1 MTRRLVFFSILL
13 LFLSESSFASEKGIS
28 ECHSHIKP
36 LHIERERV
44 AELDGIWGL
53 FEKNRE
59 LQGNSAIAIDL
70 DKKINSIIFHL
81 QYLCDTLHGIP
92 MNEIARY
99 VRDGIEAKGE
109 EGFRKEL
116 IILGKTEAEIDIWFE
131 FTRFSLKNKER
142 PLKLRSIFKSIKD
155 SAPFINSYASL
166 AQKIDRF
173 EIEDSIK
180 MGSFKNHVIEL
191 SKNIERFFKSDS
203 YMHQALRE
211 NANIPYYDIN
221 ESSGGS

>member
-1 MTRRLVFFSILL
+1 MIRRLVFFSILL
-13 LFLSESSFASEKGIS
+13 VFITESSFANEKDIS

-70 DKKINSIIFHL
+70 DKKINSMIFHL

-116 IILGKTEAEIDIWFE
+116 IVLGKTEAEIDIWFE
-131 FTRFSLKNKER
+131 FTLFSLKNKER
-142 PLKLRSIFKSIKD
+142 PLKLKSILESING
-155 SAPFINSYASL
+155 SASFIDVYVSL
-166 AQKIDRF
+166 AQKIDRR
-173 EIEDSIK
+173 ENEDSIK
-180 MGSFKNHVIEL
+180 MDFFKNHVIDL
-191 SKNIERFFKSDS
+191 SKNIEGFFKSDP
-203 YMHQALRE
+203 YLHQALTE

>member
-1 MTRRLVFFSILL
+1 MIRRLLYFSILL
-13 LFLSESSFASEKGIS
+13 FFPSESSFASEKGIS

-92 MNEIARY
+92 MNEVARY
-99 VRDGIEAKGE
+99 VRDGIDAKGE

-131 FTRFSLKNKER
+131 FTRFSIKNKER
-142 PLKLRSIFKSIKD
+142 TLKLKFILNSIKG
-155 SAPFINSYASL
+155 STFFIDNYVSL
-166 AQKIDRF
+166 AQKIDRHK
-173 EIEDSIK
+173 IEESLK

-191 SKNIERFFKSDS
+191 SKNIEGFVKSDP
-203 YMHQALRE
+203 YLHQALIE